1 MQAKP
6 KTYIDEIVLLH
17 NNSCSMLKRIEG
29 LNDDG
34 ECPEDVKKD
43 ILLPIRSKIE
53 WLRNTIE
60 NKFSGRIDVRR
71 YQSQYNN
78 RLLLNEIMQSVS
90 MLTVEQKKDIKLLID
105 SVMEGKILEIKVAEQ
120 EELIF

>member
-1 MQAKP
+1 MQTKP

-17 NNSCSMLKRIEG
+17 SNSCSMLKRIEG
-29 LNDDG
+29 LTDDG
-34 ECPEDVKKD
+34 ECPEDVKRD
-43 ILLPIRSKIE
+43 ILKPIRSKIE

-78 RLLLNEIMQSVS
+78 RLLLNEIMQSAS
-90 MLTVEQKKDIKLLID
+90 MLTVEQKKDIKMLID
-105 SVMEGKILEIKVAEQ
+105 SVMEGKILEIKVAEPVD
-120 EELIF
+120 EMF